1 MLIST
6 VNYVTALLF
15 YFLNRF
21 STWQGRTLVLSQKNQ
36 LSNMQW
42 TVGLTE
48 IQLEHKFQIQ
58 LIVSNIFMAFE
69 ELYLAYNFL
78 LCNTYRLY
86 TIVHIY
92 IYTQET

>member
-1 MLIST
+1 
-6 VNYVTALLF
+6 
-15 YFLNRF
+15 
-21 STWQGRTLVLSQKNQ
+21 
-36 LSNMQW
+36 MQW

-78 LCNTYRLY
+78 VCNTYRLY

>member
-6 VNYVTALLF
+6 VNYVTVLLF

-21 STWQGRTLVLSQKNQ
+21 SPWQGRFLVLSQKTR
-36 LSNMQW
+36 LRNMQG

-58 LIVSNIFMAFE
+58 LIVSNILEAFE
-69 ELYLAYNFL
+69 ELCLA
-78 LCNTYRLY
+78 
-86 TIVHIY
+86 
-92 IYTQET
+92 